1 MCRHNT
7 CWYIETQ
14 FGKFV
19 LMKMS
24 GHELLFSDNP
34 FEVTPLLFSNLK
46 QARDVAK
53 RIGGKV
59 RFYDAKKVHHDAEL
73 PF

>member
-1 MCRHNT
+1 MCRHNRR
-7 CWYIETQ
+7 WYIETQ

-19 LMKMS
+19 LTKMS
-24 GHELLFSDNP
+24 GHELQFSDKE
-34 FEVTPLLFSNLK
+34 FELTPLLFSNLK

-53 RIGGKV
+53 RIGGTV
-59 RFYDAKKVHHDAEL
+59 RFHTAKDTHHDAEF